1 MIRRSDRAGKPYSRP
16 DGSVAAHGMIP
27 LQFGCAALTSSICP
41 MEDACFATFLIDHS
55 HHRGPM
61 RRAAIPT
68 RALSCALIG
77 LLFASCDTVYMGAME
92 KMGYAKRDILSSRVK
107 AARDAQEEA
116 KQEIQSAL
124 EQFGKVVNF
133 SGGDLE
139 ATYKKLS
146 GELEASEDQA
156 EAVRKRI
163 GDVESVAD
171 ALFKEWKTEL
181 DQYSSKE
188 LRRKSED
195 KYTQTKARYGEMLA
209 AMKKAEQRID
219 PVLRPLRDQVLYLKH
234 NLNARALSSLKGELV
249 KVDAQVD
256 QLVKDMNRSIAE
268 ADKFIQNLEKDAG

>member
-1 MIRRSDRAGKPYSRP
+1 MRIDISLASFP
-16 DGSVAAHGMIP
+16 
-27 LQFGCAALTSSICP
+27 
-41 MEDACFATFLIDHS
+41 ACFLPCAVITL
-55 HHRGPM
+55 M
-61 RRAAIPT
+61 
-68 RALSCALIG
+68 LSG
-77 LLFASCDTVYMGAME
+77 CDTIYMGAME

-124 EQFGKVVNF
+124 QEFGKVVNF

-139 ATYKKLS
+139 ATYKKLN
-146 GELEASEDQA
+146 GELEASEEQA

-163 GDVESVAD
+163 GDVESVGD
-171 ALFKEWKTEL
+171 ALFKEWKREL
-181 DQYSSKE
+181 DEYSSRD
-188 LRRKSED
+188 LRRKSEA

-234 NLNARALSSLKGELV
+234 NLNAQALSSLKGELL

-268 ADKFIQNLEKDAG
+268 ADKFIQGLEKDAG